1 MADPIEGASPAIP
14 VTISKESQR
23 QLLSYA
29 QKILEYHKQNTLF
42 RVKMDAIDVAYARY
56 VEAQKAGDSDG
67 VDRYGQVPC
76 GGIREEVVNPI
87 VISNV
92 QSMVSYWTEVFLSGY
107 PRFPVVSTPDTK
119 TQAEALE
126 GILQD
131 HVTLAQSDAEFQLA
145 FNDAAKY
152 NITACEVDWSPLANY
167 NPVINNLDPNAK
179 TEVKYDIKHINKI
192 RRLNLRNT
200 FMDPLVDPCRV
211 SEDGEFIGYTEIYN
225 RPKMKKLL
233 NYLTNE
239 KLLVHPS
246 VVNKAMGS
254 RMDHTLYIKDPV
266 LSNYQNSKVESANWD
281 IWGGFTPNVPD
292 GMIKVPYNAQGMYA
306 VSTLYA
312 RLIPTDHL
320 LNVPNKNHPQIWRLR
335 VVNGEVLVS
344 AERMSTAYDMLPI
357 FVSQALEDGMTLQTQ
372 SYAEMTM
379 PIQKATT
386 RLFNI
391 RFQAANRAIQDRG
404 LYNPDVIRSSDINS
418 PIPSAKIPVKVQAL
432 SENPL
437 SSAYMNLPFD
447 ARGTEGVLQDAMMI
461 SNWQKDLTGQND
473 VSRGQFQKGN
483 KTQDEFN
490 TVMGNSENRGRL
502 TALVLAQRLFN
513 PIKQQ
518 LKLNILQFGEDTQ
531 VISPRSN
538 KPIEMS
544 IEELI
549 QTNLQFEIADGYTPR
564 SKMAGTD
571 MIMGIMNMIGTSPI
585 LQQVY
590 GPQLPAMVAHLA
602 QLGGVRG
609 FDQYAETAVVEYQ
622 KQITLQQSLMQMMQQ
637 LQQQMGG
644 PQPGA
649 SDQPEGA
656 PQ

>member
-1 MADPIEGASPAIP
+1 MAEPTDAPVPAIP
-14 VTISKESQR
+14 VTISMASQKH
-23 QLLSYA
+23 LLSYV
-29 QKILEYHKQNTLF
+29 QKILQYHKQNSLF

-56 VEAQKAGDSDG
+56 VEAVKTGNTDG
-67 VDRYGQVPC
+67 IDRYGQVPC
-76 GGIREEVVNPI
+76 GGLREEVVNPI

-107 PRFPVVSTPDTK
+107 PRFPVVSMPATK
-119 TQAEALE
+119 NAAEALE

-131 HVTLAQSDAEFQLA
+131 HVTLSQSDAEFQLS
-145 FNDAAKY
+145 FNDLAKY
-152 NITACEVDWSPLANY
+152 NLGACEVDWGPLSNY
-167 NPVINNLDPNAK
+167 NPVINNTDPNAK
-179 TEVKYDIKHINKI
+179 AEVSYDIKHINKI
-192 RRLNLRNT
+192 KRLNLRNT
-200 FMDPLVDPCRV
+200 FMDPLIDPARV

-225 RPKMKKLL
+225 RPKLKKLL

-239 KLLVHPS
+239 KLLTHPS
-246 VVNKAMGS
+246 VVNKAMES
-254 RMDHTLYIKDPV
+254 PMDHTLYIKDPA
-266 LSNYQNSKVESANWD
+266 LSNYDTAKSESANWD
-281 IWGGFTPNVPD
+281 IWGGFTHNVPE

-306 VSTLYA
+306 VSVVYA

-320 LNVPNKNHPQIWRLR
+320 LNVPNKNHPQIWKLR
-335 VVNGEVLVS
+335 VVNGEVLIS

-357 FVSQALEDGMTLQTQ
+357 YVSQALEDGMTLQTQ

-404 LYNPDVIRSSDINS
+404 LYNPDLIRSADINS

-502 TALVLAQRLFN
+502 SALVIAQRMFN

-518 LKLNILQFGEDTQ
+518 LKLNILQFGEDTE

-538 KPIEMS
+538 KPLELS

-549 QTNLQFEIADGYTPR
+549 NTNLQFEVADGYTPR

-622 KQITLQQSLMQMMQQ
+622 KQMTLQQNLVQLMQQ

-644 PQPGA
+644 SQPGA
-649 SDQPEGA
+649 SDQP
-656 PQ
+656 PQPQ